1 MEEHGAIGRAGAG
14 GRVSFRPI
22 RPDDEAFLYEVY
34 ASTRTEELA
43 LVDWDEAQ
51 KAAFLHMQF
60 AAQHQCSQE
69 RYTKTDFL
77 LILRDAVPVGRLYIA
92 RWEDEIRMVDIA
104 LLPPYRNAGIGT
116 TILRDIL
123 AEAAVAHKPVR
134 IHVEQCNPALRLYER
149 LGFAPIEDKGVYLFM
164 EWSPLRTA

>member
-22 RPDDEAFLYEVY
+22 RPDDAAFLSEVY

-43 LVDWDEAQ
+43 MVEWDEAP
-51 KAAFLHMQF
+51 KAALLHRQF

-77 LILRDAVPVGRLYIA
+77 IILRDAVPVGRLSVA
-92 RWEDEIRMVDIA
+92 RWQDEIRIVDIA

-116 TILRDIL
+116 AILRDLL
-123 AEAAVAHKPVR
+123 AEAAAARKPVR
-134 IHVEQCNPALRLYER
+134 IHVEKFNPALRLYER
-149 LGFAPIEDKGVYLFM
+149 LGFVPIEDKGVYLFM
-164 EWSPLRTA
+164 ERAP